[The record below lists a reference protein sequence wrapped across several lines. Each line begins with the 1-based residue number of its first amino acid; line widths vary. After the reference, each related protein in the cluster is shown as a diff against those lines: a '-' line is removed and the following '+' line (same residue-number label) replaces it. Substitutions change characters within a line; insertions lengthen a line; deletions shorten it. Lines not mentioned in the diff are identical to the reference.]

1 MQKIPEQA
9 NKKIK
14 IIMSIFRRRLL
25 ASQQLLWQD
34 PLSHPGHP
42 KPMSGWAAQAPM
54 ARGWLLLPWGCRAAG
69 SPAPDHRDLHLC
81 SGRGSRYTCSG
92 TAPPTKHGLEGGK
105 WKRDPTRAPPLGRN
119 LVFGRMRIHRK
130 VLPTYTFTNT
140 LVPPTAAYP
149 CPCHEKCA
157 QHSPTCFTGNN
168 HLRER
173 PEHKQQQTFLRPPL
187 PFHPPSLPNL
197 IAWGRL

>member
-1 MQKIPEQA
+1 MGTLSPCQGELPKHPWQE
-9 NKKIK
+9 
-14 IIMSIFRRRLL
+14 SGL
-25 ASQQLLWQD
+25 APLGLRGCRQSCSRSQGFAPLLWER
-34 PLSHPGHP
+34 LSL
-42 KPMSGWAAQAPM
+42 Q
-54 ARGWLLLPWGCRAAG
+54 G
-69 SPAPDHRDLHLC
+69 SA
-81 SGRGSRYTCSG
+81 TCSG

-130 VLPTYTFTNT
+130 VLPTYMFTNT
-140 LVPPTAAYP
+140 LAPPTAAYP